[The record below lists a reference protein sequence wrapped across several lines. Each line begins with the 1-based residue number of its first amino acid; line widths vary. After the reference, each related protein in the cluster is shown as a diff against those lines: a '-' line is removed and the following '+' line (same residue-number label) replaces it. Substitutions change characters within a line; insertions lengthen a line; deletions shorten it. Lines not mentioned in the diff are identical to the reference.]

1 MSFWNRILFL
11 EAKRILNWYF
21 HSNLQTRGLIIIFYT
36 KYITSQ
42 KKTRTISRKYVHLP
56 LDLQSK
62 YRCESKFVRFN
73 PRWWKKSNQSR
84 LNVGK
89 KDSLQLLYRFS
100 VFVYSVYRSILIT
113 MCERRLLLNVRWK
126 YTLEKRFDGQTS
138 VKWHFISAK
147 THTHTFVRIN
157 YSMGDCVTALEQAY
171 RAAVFVFAC
180 MCAVIPGLHYAL

>member
-1 MSFWNRILFL
+1 MYN
-11 EAKRILNWYF
+11 
-21 HSNLQTRGLIIIFYT
+21 
-36 KYITSQ
+36 
-42 KKTRTISRKYVHLP
+42 
-56 LDLQSK
+56 QSK
-62 YRCESKFVRFN
+62 KKLKQFQENMCIFHLIYN
-73 PRWWKKSNQSR
+73 PNIAVKVNLSDSIRVDERRAINLGI

-113 MCERRLLLNVRWK
+113 MCERRLLLNVRWRN
-126 YTLEKRFDGQTS
+126 TLEKRFDGQTS